1 MDVVYELKRVCGWRV
16 RNAEH
21 ANERAGD
28 ECARGSGG
36 WERPDGGPSACD
48 GGTQRLSRTTA
59 HGERRGDKGD
69 RLGVRHGW
77 WLVLSQDHAAHLHM
91 RRRSS
96 SRYLSGPSGEPQ
108 AAVVKRVFEVVDSA
122 LLPLALDVVKLKATI
137 TSAEPGLR
145 LRHNSHDVILVGT
158 SSLIATACTGGLASD
173 APVCGLRAARLQRVC
188 ACGPWG
194 PVARRGARRHA
205 PRRMRTG
212 GATSAVGARVSRDAT
227 TVVPLVRVDPAALG
241 LGLSG
246 ATRQWCRVL
255 RRDAHARSLG
265 VPVGCSCW
273 GAALPRHLKRQKHVF
288 LVFTPRSF
296 PASRVHVINV

>member
-21 ANERAGD
+21 ASERAGD

-77 WLVLSQDHAAHLHM
+77 WLVLSQDHAAHLHT

-108 AAVVKRVFEVVDSA
+108 AAVVKRVFEVVDCA
-122 LLPLALDVVKLKATI
+122 LLLLALDVVKLKATI
-137 TSAEPGLR
+137 TS
-145 LRHNSHDVILVGT
+145 
-158 SSLIATACTGGLASD
+158 
-173 APVCGLRAARLQRVC
+173 
-188 ACGPWG
+188 
-194 PVARRGARRHA
+194 GA
-205 PRRMRTG
+205 
-212 GATSAVGARVSRDAT
+212 
-227 TVVPLVRVDPAALG
+227 
-241 LGLSG
+241 
-246 ATRQWCRVL
+246 
-255 RRDAHARSLG
+255 
-265 VPVGCSCW
+265 
-273 GAALPRHLKRQKHVF
+273 GAAAPSIILM
-288 LVFTPRSF
+288 T
-296 PASRVHVINV
+296 

>member
-21 ANERAGD
+21 ASERAGD

-77 WLVLSQDHAAHLHM
+77 WLVLSQDHAAHLHT

-96 SRYLSGPSGEPQ
+96 SRCLSGPSGEPQ
-108 AAVVKRVFEVVDSA
+108 AAVVKRVFEVVDCA

-145 LRHNSHDVILVGT
+145 LRHNSHDVT
-158 SSLIATACTGGLASD
+158 SSWNYVRYRVHWRLARRALRTARG
-173 APVCGLRAARLQRVC
+173 VCSVC
-188 ACGPWG
+188 ACAPWG
-194 PVARRGARRHA
+194 PVAERAAMRRGACA
-205 PRRMRTG
+205 
-212 GATSAVGARVSRDAT
+212 
-227 TVVPLVRVDPAALG
+227 PAAPP
-241 LGLSG
+241 
-246 ATRQWCRVL
+246 RQS
-255 RRDAHARSLG
+255 AHA
-265 VPVGCSCW
+265 
-273 GAALPRHLKRQKHVF
+273 
-288 LVFTPRSF
+288 
-296 PASRVHVINV
+296 